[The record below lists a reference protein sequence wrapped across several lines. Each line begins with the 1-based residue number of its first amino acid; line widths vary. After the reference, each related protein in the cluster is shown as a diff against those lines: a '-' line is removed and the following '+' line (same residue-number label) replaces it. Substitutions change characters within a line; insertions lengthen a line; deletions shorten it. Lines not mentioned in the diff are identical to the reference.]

1 MSVGRCD
8 CIGGDPRQIVRM
20 FLARFI
26 GGRLDDGDDIFQSG
40 HVDSLF
46 AIQLVLLVERDFG
59 IKVANRDLELANF
72 RSVDAIVAFIESKRG
87 SGH

>member
-1 MSVGRCD
+1 MSAGRCD
-8 CIGGDPRQIVRM
+8 CIGGDPRQVVRA
-20 FLARFI
+20 FLERFI
-26 GGRLDDGDDIFQSG
+26 SGPMDDGDDIFQSG
-40 HVDSLF
+40 QIDSLF

-59 IKVANRDLELANF
+59 IRVANRDLELANF